1 MGKQLDVGHP
11 GSDRA
16 APARARARAPHT
28 TTPRDDARA
37 ATSMGYV
44 PPHLRGAGGASDGAA
59 GAAGAPRDG
68 GGAREWDGARR
79 ASDARDGDRRAP
91 TGDRGGSAR
100 ADGARM
106 DRAPVFATWRP
117 SARVEALTEAQT
129 TEIRERLG
137 VTVEI
142 EEGEAAVPSAIESFE
157 DMTLARDIMAD
168 IRYRE
173 YDKPS
178 PIQAQAI
185 PVILSGRDVLGCA
198 ETGSGKTAAFSIP
211 MIQHALNQAPL
222 RQGDGPYAIV
232 MAPTRELAQQIE
244 AEAKTFTRS
253 SKGFRTAI
261 IVGGTNMSEQR
272 GALRSGVQIVVA
284 TPGRLIDHL
293 QQGNTNLSRVSFV
306 VLDEADRMLDMG
318 FEPQIREVLM
328 NLPKPHQTLL
338 FSATMPSEVEAL
350 ASDYLHKPVKVKV
363 GTTSAPTANVSQHLE
378 KVVDAEKVDRLV
390 TMLIGEQREA
400 MKLGQDMPM
409 TVIFVERKNRADE
422 IAELLN
428 AENVPAAALHGGRS
442 QGEREAALHDYKT
455 GRCSVLVATDVAA
468 RGLDVKGV
476 AHVVNLDLPRNFED
490 YVHRIGRT
498 GRAGMSGRST
508 SFYTDRDS
516 FIVAQI
522 KRALL
527 ELEAG
532 NAFAFATGREARA
545 KEREEAKAWRE
556 GRTVEPSVVETDG
569 GVTIAVEDKFKHM
582 IVSAPAAASGG
593 GAGAADAAFGSDSD
607 DDW

>member
-1 MGKQLDVGHP
+1 
-11 GSDRA
+11 
-16 APARARARAPHT
+16 
-28 TTPRDDARA
+28 
-37 ATSMGYV
+37 MGYV
-44 PPHLRGAGGASDGAA
+44 PPHLRGGGDGDERRDDRSSAGRGGGGWERGS
-59 GAAGAPRDG
+59 DG
-68 GGAREWDGARR
+68 GGV
-79 ASDARDGDRRAP
+79 
-91 TGDRGGSAR
+91 DRGGGGQS
-100 ADGARM
+100 DGHAPRGSSG
-106 DRAPVFATWRP
+106 RGGSCAPVFEPWRP
-117 SARVEALTEAQT
+117 SARVEALTEEQKV
-129 TEIRERLG
+129 EIRERWG
-137 VTVEI
+137 VIVEVM
-142 EEGEAAVPSAIESFE
+142 EGEEEAPSAIESFE
-157 DMTLARDIMAD
+157 DMSLCRDVMAD
-168 IRYRE
+168 IKFRE

-211 MIQHALNQAPL
+211 MVQHALNQAPL
-222 RQGDGPYAIV
+222 RQGDGPFAIV

-244 AEAKTFTRS
+244 VEAKTFSRS

-261 IVGGTNMSEQR
+261 VVGGTNMHEQR
-272 GALRSGVQIVVA
+272 SALRGGVQVIVA

-328 NLPKPHQTLL
+328 NLPTPHQTLL
-338 FSATMPSEVEAL
+338 FSATMPSEVEVL
-350 ASDYLHKPVKVKV
+350 ASEYLQKPVKVKV

-378 KVVDAEKVDRLV
+378 KVVDAEKVNRLV
-390 TMLIGEQREA
+390 AMLIGEKVEA
-400 MKLGQDMPM
+400 AKLGTDMPM
-409 TVIFVERKNRADE
+409 TVVFVERKNRADE

-428 AENVPAAALHGGRS
+428 AEGVPSAALHGGRS

-476 AHVVNLDLPRNFED
+476 AHVVNMDLPRSFED

-508 SFYTDRDS
+508 SYYTDRDS

-527 ELEAG
+527 ELESG

-556 GRTVEPSVVETDG
+556 GKQHESATIETDS
-569 GVTIAVEDKFKHM
+569 GVTIAVDDKFKHM
-582 IVSAPAAASGG
+582 MVSASAPAAAP
-593 GAGAADAAFGSDSD
+593 GAPAVGAADAAFGSDSD

>member
-1 MGKQLDVGHP
+1 MVAR
-11 GSDRA
+11 RA
-16 APARARARAPHT
+16 RVKGGARVAARASAPSRARSRTGFRTAARASSVCANSET
-28 TTPRDDARA
+28 SDTRTAIARA
-37 ATSMGYV
+37 ARDGAGARRTRRRPRGDGGAATTMGYV
-44 PPHLRGAGGASDGAA
+44 PPHLRGAGGASDGGGGRARRRARASGTARDARATRATAIDAIDRRRTAA
-59 GAAGAPRDG
+59 RSRRAADG
-68 GGAREWDGARR
+68 G
-79 ASDARDGDRRAP
+79 
-91 TGDRGGSAR
+91 
-100 ADGARM
+100 RM

-137 VTVEI
+137 VTVEV
-142 EEGEAAVPSAIESFE
+142 EAGEPAVPSAIESFE

-350 ASDYLHKPVKVKV
+350 ASDYLQKPVKVKV

-378 KVVDAEKVDRLV
+378 KVVDAEKVNRLV
-390 TMLIGEQREA
+390 T
-400 MKLGQDMPM
+400 D
-409 TVIFVERKNRADE
+409 AD
-422 IAELLN
+422 
-428 AENVPAAALHGGRS
+428 R
-442 QGEREAALHDYKT
+442 R
-455 GRCSVLVATDVAA
+455 AA
-468 RGLDVKGV
+468 RSD
-476 AHVVNLDLPRNFED
+476 
-490 YVHRIGRT
+490 
-498 GRAGMSGRST
+498 
-508 SFYTDRDS
+508 
-516 FIVAQI
+516 
-522 KRALL
+522 
-527 ELEAG
+527 
-532 NAFAFATGREARA
+532 EARA
-545 KEREEAKAWRE
+545 RHADDGYFRRTQESRGRNRGTLERRKRLRR
-556 GRTVEPSVVETDG
+556 G
-569 GVTIAVEDKFKHM
+569 
-582 IVSAPAAASGG
+582 ASRRS
-593 GAGAADAAFGSDSD
+593 FSR
-607 DDW
+607 

>member
-1 MGKQLDVGHP
+1 
-11 GSDRA
+11 
-16 APARARARAPHT
+16 
-28 TTPRDDARA
+28 
-37 ATSMGYV
+37 MGYV
-44 PPHLRGAGGASDGAA
+44 PPHLRGGSSEGGPGAA
-59 GAAGAPRDG
+59 PVSERSRGANEPQSDRHRSFG
-68 GGAREWDGARR
+68 GGSG
-79 ASDARDGDRRAP
+79 P
-91 TGDRGGSAR
+91 TGGSSA
-100 ADGARM
+100 ASYG
-106 DRAPVFATWRP
+106 DRAPVGRQGRDSDAAIFANWRP
-117 SARVEALTEAQT
+117 SARVEARTEEQK
-129 TEIRERLG
+129 TEIRDRLG
-137 VTVEI
+137 VSVEVP
-142 EEGEAAVPSAIESFE
+142 ENEAEAPSAIEAFE
-157 DMTLARDIMAD
+157 DMNLSKDIMMD
-168 IRYRE
+168 IRHRE

-211 MIQHALNQAPL
+211 MVQHCLNQAPL
-222 RQGDGPYAIV
+222 RQGDGPFAIV

-244 AEAKTFTRS
+244 AEGKTFSRS

-261 IVGGTNMSEQR
+261 IVGGTNMYEQR
-272 GALRSGVQIVVA
+272 SMLRGGVQIIVA
-284 TPGRLIDHL
+284 TPGRLLDHL

-328 NLPKPHQTLL
+328 NLPKRHQTLL

-350 ASDYLHKPVKVKV
+350 ASEYLNKPVKVKV
-363 GTTSAPTANVSQHLE
+363 GQTSAPTANVSQHLE
-378 KVVDAEKVDRLV
+378 KVVDGEKVNRLV
-390 TMLIGEQREA
+390 AMLIGEKNEA
-400 MKLGQDMPM
+400 TKLSSDMPM
-409 TVIFVERKNRADE
+409 TVVFVERKNRADE
-422 IAELLN
+422 ISELLN
-428 AENVPAAALHGGRS
+428 AEGVPAAALHGGRS
-442 QGEREAALHDYKT
+442 QAEREAALQDYKV

-476 AHVVNLDLPRNFED
+476 AHVVNMDLPRNFED

-522 KRALL
+522 KRALM

-532 NAFAFATGREARA
+532 NAFAFATGKEARA

-556 GRTVEPSVVETDG
+556 GRQHQAAVLETDS

-582 IVSAPAAASGG
+582 MVSAPAAAG
-593 GAGAADAAFGSDSD
+593 GAAPTAGVADAAWSD
-607 DDW
+607 DDDDDDGW

>member
-1 MGKQLDVGHP
+1 MRDG
-11 GSDRA
+11 DR
-16 APARARARAPHT
+16 
-28 TTPRDDARA
+28 
-37 ATSMGYV
+37 G
-44 PPHLRGAGGASDGAA
+44 
-59 GAAGAPRDG
+59 RDG
-68 GGAREWDGARR
+68 GG
-79 ASDARDGDRRAP
+79 RDG
-91 TGDRGGSAR
+91 RGGGSV
-100 ADGARM
+100 
-106 DRAPVFATWRP
+106 APVFAKWTP
-117 SARVEALTEAQT
+117 SARVEALTEEQKK
-129 TEIRERLG
+129 EIRERLG
-137 VTVEI
+137 VSVEVP
-142 EEGEAAVPSAIESFE
+142 EGEAEAPSAIESFE
-157 DMTLARDIMAD
+157 DMQLTRDIVAD
-168 IRYRE
+168 IRFKE

-211 MIQHALNQAPL
+211 MVQHSLNQAPL
-222 RQGDGPYAIV
+222 RHGDGPYAIV
-232 MAPTRELAQQIE
+232 LAPTRELAQQIE

-261 IVGGTNMSEQR
+261 IVGGTNMHEQR
-272 GALRSGVQIVVA
+272 SSLRGGVQIIVA

-293 QQGNTNLSRVSFV
+293 QQGNTNLSRVSLI

-328 NLPKPHQTLL
+328 NLPRPHQTLL
-338 FSATMPSEVEAL
+338 FSATMPSEVETL
-350 ASDYLHKPVKVKV
+350 ASDYLEKPVKVKV
-363 GTTSAPTANVSQHLE
+363 GQTSAPTANVSQHLE
-378 KVVDAEKVDRLV
+378 KVVDAEKVNRLV
-390 TMLIGEQREA
+390 TTLIGEQREA
-400 MKLGQDMPM
+400 QRMGHDMPM
-409 TVIFVERKNRADE
+409 TVVFVERKNRADE

-428 AENVPAAALHGGRS
+428 AENVSAAALHGGRT

-498 GRAGMSGRST
+498 GRAGMTGRST

-522 KRALL
+522 KRALM

-532 NAFAFATGREARA
+532 NMFAFTTGREARA

-556 GRTVEPSVVETDG
+556 GRTDEPSVVETES
-569 GVTIAVEDKFKHM
+569 GVTIAVDDKFKHM
-582 IVSAPAAASGG
+582 MVSAPAAAGAAAAPA
-593 GAGAADAAFGSDSD
+593 AGAADDAWGSD
-607 DDW
+607 DDDDGW

>member
-1 MGKQLDVGHP
+1 
-11 GSDRA
+11 
-16 APARARARAPHT
+16 
-28 TTPRDDARA
+28 
-37 ATSMGYV
+37 MGYV
-44 PPHLRGAGGASDGAA
+44 PPHLRGGGDANANASAGDGRDHGRGGGHRDDRGPPPGRRLDDRDAA
-59 GAAGAPRDG
+59 RGDGRG
-68 GGAREWDGARR
+68 GGAA
-79 ASDARDGDRRAP
+79 
-91 TGDRGGSAR
+91 RGGAH
-100 ADGARM
+100 
-106 DRAPVFATWRP
+106 APVFATWRP
-117 SARVEALTEAQT
+117 SARAEALTKAQA

-137 VTVEI
+137 VTVDVED
-142 EEGEAAVPSAIESFE
+142 GEPEAPSAIESFE
-157 DMTLARDIMAD
+157 DMELKRDILAD
-168 IRYRE
+168 IKFRE

-222 RQGDGPYAIV
+222 RQGDGPFAIV

-244 AEAKTFTRS
+244 TEAKTFTRS
-253 SKGFRTAI
+253 SRGFRTAI

-272 GALRSGVQIVVA
+272 SMLRGGVQIVVA

-293 QQGNTNLSRVSFV
+293 QQGNTNLARVSFV

-338 FSATMPSEVEAL
+338 FSATMPVEVEAL
-350 ASDYLHKPVKVKV
+350 AADYLNKPVKVKV
-363 GTTSAPTANVSQHLE
+363 GQTSAPTANVSQQLE

-390 TMLIGEQREA
+390 TMLISEQREA
-400 MKLGQDMPM
+400 QKLGHSMPM
-409 TVIFVERKNRADE
+409 TVVFVERKHRADE

-428 AENVPAAALHGGRS
+428 AENVSAAALHGGRS

-522 KRALL
+522 KRALM

-545 KEREEAKAWRE
+545 KEREEARAWRE
-556 GRTVEPSVVETDG
+556 GKQHEAAVVETEG
-569 GVTIAVEDKFKHM
+569 GVTITVEDKFKHM
-582 IVSAPAAASGG
+582 MVSAPVAAPGAAAPA
-593 GAGAADAAFGSDSD
+593 AGVADDAWGDGSD
-607 DDW
+607 DDAW

>member
-1 MGKQLDVGHP
+1 
-11 GSDRA
+11 
-16 APARARARAPHT
+16 
-28 TTPRDDARA
+28 
-37 ATSMGYV
+37 MGYV
-44 PPHLRGAGGASDGAA
+44 PPHLRGGGGDDHGGGDDRRDDRASAGRGGGGWD
-59 GAAGAPRDG
+59 RDG
-68 GGAREWDGARR
+68 G
-79 ASDARDGDRRAP
+79 
-91 TGDRGGSAR
+91 RGGGR
-100 ADGARM
+100 NDGYAPRGSSG
-106 DRAPVFATWRP
+106 RGGGGSCEPVFEPWRP
-117 SARVEALTEAQT
+117 SARVEALTEEQKV
-129 TEIRERLG
+129 EIRDRLG
-137 VTVEI
+137 VIVEVI
-142 EEGEAAVPSAIESFE
+142 EGEEEAPSAIESFE
-157 DMTLARDIMAD
+157 DMSLCLDVMAD
-168 IRYRE
+168 IKFRE

-211 MIQHALNQAPL
+211 MVQHALNQAPL
-222 RQGDGPYAIV
+222 RQGDGPFAIV

-244 AEAKTFTRS
+244 VEAKTFSRS

-261 IVGGTNMSEQR
+261 VVGGTNMHEQR
-272 GALRSGVQIVVA
+272 SALRGGVQVIVA

-328 NLPKPHQTLL
+328 NLPNPHQTLL
-338 FSATMPSEVEAL
+338 FSATMPSEVEVL
-350 ASDYLHKPVKVKV
+350 ASEYLKKPVKVKV

-378 KVVDAEKVDRLV
+378 KVVDAEKVNRLV
-390 TMLIGEQREA
+390 EMLIGEKVEA
-400 MKLGQDMPM
+400 AKLGTDMPM
-409 TVIFVERKNRADE
+409 TVVFVERKNRADE
-422 IAELLN
+422 ISELLN
-428 AENVPAAALHGGRS
+428 AEGVPSAALHGGRS

-476 AHVVNLDLPRNFED
+476 AHVVNMDLPRSFED

-508 SFYTDRDS
+508 SYYTDRDS

-527 ELEAG
+527 ELESG

-556 GRTVEPSVVETDG
+556 GKQHEAATIETDS
-569 GVTIAVEDKFKHM
+569 GVTIAVDDKFKHM
-582 IVSAPAAASGG
+582 MVSATAAPATASGAPAAGN
-593 GAGAADAAFGSDSD
+593 ADAAFGSDSD